1 LKEEK
6 GETRCSM
13 SEKDPFKVEQD
24 GHIAWLTLN
33 RPDNR
38 NIMGFAFFEELT
50 KHFER
55 FDEDSSVRG
64 VVIKAEGKSFTAGL
78 DLVEFGSL
86 LGGRID
92 TDTREQLRKTILKC
106 QEGMNAIERCRKPVL
121 AAVHS
126 HCIGGGVD
134 LLCACDIRIAAK
146 GAVFSI
152 RETRMGMIADLGT
165 LQRLPHIIGHG
176 WFRELALTGRDFT
189 AQEALQ
195 MGFITR
201 ICEDRQGLYEEA
213 KGIASQIAA
222 CPPLAVQGAKG
233 VILYS
238 RDHGVYA
245 GLHYVAQ
252 KNAAALPSEDLMEAM
267 SAFMEKRSPVFKGK

>member
-1 LKEEK
+1 
-6 GETRCSM
+6 M
-13 SEKDPFKVEQD
+13 SEKDPFVVEQE

-38 NIMGFAFFEELT
+38 NAMGVDFFEGLRR
-50 KHFER
+50 HFER
-55 FDEDSSVRG
+55 FDEDSNVRG

-78 DLVEFGSL
+78 NLVEFGPQL
-86 LGGRID
+86 RGEAGAD
-92 TDTREQLRKTILKC
+92 VREELRKTILKY
-106 QEGMNAIERCRKPVL
+106 QEGINAIERCRKPVI

-126 HCIGGGVD
+126 HCMGGGVD
-134 LLCACDIRIAAK
+134 MLCACDIRMATKDAI
-146 GAVFSI
+146 FSI

-165 LQRLPHIIGHG
+165 LQRLPHIIGNS
-176 WFRELALTGRDFT
+176 WFKELALTGRDFT

-201 ICEDRQGLYEEA
+201 ICDDRPGLYGEA
-213 KGIASQIAA
+213 RRIASEIVS
-222 CPPLAVQGAKG
+222 CPPLAVQGAKE

-252 KNAAALPSEDLMEAM
+252 KNAAALISEDVMEAM
-267 SAFMEKRSPVFKGK
+267 SAFLEKRAPVFKGK

>member
-1 LKEEK
+1 
-6 GETRCSM
+6 M

-33 RPDNR
+33 RPDSR
-38 NIMGFAFFEELT
+38 NIMGFAFFEGLI
-50 KHFER
+50 KHFAR
-55 FDEDSSVRG
+55 FDEDSNVRG
-64 VVIKAEGKSFTAGL
+64 IVIKAEGKSFTAGL
-78 DLVEFGSL
+78 DLVEFGSVL
-86 LGGRID
+86 RGETGAD
-92 TDTREQLRKTILKC
+92 VREELRKTVLKC
-106 QEGMNAIERCRKPVL
+106 QGGMNAIERCRKPVI

-134 LLCACDIRIAAK
+134 LLCACDIRIATK
-146 GAVFSI
+146 DAVFSI

-201 ICEDRQGLYEEA
+201 IGEDRQGLYEGA

-222 CPPLAVQGAKG
+222 CPPLAVQGAKE

-238 RDHGVYA
+238 RDHGVNP

-252 KNAAALPSEDLMEAM
+252 KSAATIPSEDLMEAM
-267 SAFMEKRSPVFKGK
+267 SAFMEKRPPVFKGK

>member
-1 LKEEK
+1 
-6 GETRCSM
+6 M
-13 SEKDPFKVEQD
+13 SDKDPFKVEQD

-38 NIMGFAFFEELT
+38 NAMGFVFFEELK
-50 KHFER
+50 KHFGR
-55 FDEDSSVRG
+55 FDEDPSVRV

-86 LGGRID
+86 LGGGVGAD
-92 TDTREQLRKTILKC
+92 VREELRKTILKC
-106 QEGMNAIERCRKPVL
+106 QEGMNAIERCRKPVI

-134 LLCACDIRIAAK
+134 LLCACDIRMATKDAI
-146 GAVFSI
+146 FSI
-152 RETRMGMIADLGT
+152 RETRMGLIADLGT

-189 AQEALQ
+189 SQEALQ

-201 ICEDRQGLYEEA
+201 IGEDRQGLYEEA
-213 KGIASQIAA
+213 KGIASQIVA
-222 CPPLAVQGAKG
+222 CPPLAVQGAKE

-238 RDHGVYA
+238 RDYGVNA
-245 GLHYVAQ
+245 SLHYVAQ
-252 KNAAALPSEDLMEAM
+252 KNAAALPSEDVTEAM
-267 SAFMEKRSPVFKGK
+267 SAFMEKRTPVFKGK